1 MQGKVWPRD
10 GQEPAEWTLHLEDPS
25 PNTNGAPGLFG
36 NSLVSPFPSFIY
48 YDNIL
53 VNDNASEHVQ
63 ARN

>member
-1 MQGKVWPRD
+1 M
-10 GQEPAEWTLHLEDPS
+10 EDPT
-25 PNTNGAPGLFG
+25 PNATGSPGLFG

-48 YDNIL
+48 YDNVL